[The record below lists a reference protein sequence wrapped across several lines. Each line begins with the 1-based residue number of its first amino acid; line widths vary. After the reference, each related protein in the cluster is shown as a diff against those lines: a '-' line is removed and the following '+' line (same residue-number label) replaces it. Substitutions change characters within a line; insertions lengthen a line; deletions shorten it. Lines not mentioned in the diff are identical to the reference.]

1 MYLLRRW
8 CFYLGGNI
16 FLCESFLSM
25 KHEFSLP
32 CLSFFVILVN
42 LAPRHPRKDMLKKR
56 DIYLGCC
63 LVLLHASSVA
73 SFDAKASLETN
84 ADSLGKYIKEASDE
98 FSKRLPPAFLSPGSD
113 VTTLPFNLPT
123 AAYSVARLSTIDN
136 NQVRVWVGS
145 AEELAQKHESP
156 TDREA
161 ILKCATNL
169 KHRLQ
174 LQSAPLKPLEAR
186 GSKIL
191 FDARSLQDD
200 TKLRGIGRFS
210 LAALRGVKR
219 AAPAADIVLLI
230 DPAKQ
235 QPSEARHFAT
245 VYNISTDEVR
255 NYRAFIQPSPFGID
269 ESMAALPLL
278 HSNATKIAIFYDFI
292 PNEYPSFYLADP
304 ARRTFYGVQVA
315 SLRLYNGVVCISH
328 TACDEVSRV
337 LQKGEIVSFSVSWPE
352 NLLSERIVHAHVA
365 RVSSHLG
372 AKRTIIIASGNEN
385 SEDPRKNTFAAL
397 AAVGAAT
404 QEEKERSVVIMGLHG
419 LDAKVSQMA
428 AQLKFREGEVI
439 NAGRIS
445 EAEKKSLLI
454 RSSLM
459 VVPSFAEGLS
469 LPVIEAVTHGVP
481 VVASR
486 IAAHKEL
493 VGTADYLFDPY
504 DIKSITEAVL
514 KHRRNSQT
522 SKKQRRRLFQHKH
535 NTIERSLQTV
545 LERKQGRPV

>member
-1 MYLLRRW
+1 M
-8 CFYLGGNI
+8 I
-16 FLCESFLSM
+16 Q
-25 KHEFSLP
+25 
-32 CLSFFVILVN
+32 
-42 LAPRHPRKDMLKKR
+42 KR

-63 LVLLHASSVA
+63 LLLLHASSVA
-73 SFDAKASLETN
+73 CYDAKTSLETN
-84 ADSLGKYIKEASDE
+84 AESLEQYIKEASDE
-98 FSKRLPPAFLSPGSD
+98 FAKRLPPAFLSPGSD

-123 AAYSVARLSTIDN
+123 ASYSVARLSTIDN
-136 NQVRVWVGS
+136 NQVRIWVDS
-145 AEELAQKHESP
+145 AEEFAQKYESP

-161 ILKCATNL
+161 ILRCATNL
-169 KHRLQ
+169 KHLLQ

-210 LAALRGVKR
+210 LSALRGVQR

-230 DPAKQ
+230 DPAKH
-235 QPSEARHFAT
+235 QPSEARDFAT
-245 VYNISTDEVR
+245 VHKISTGQVR
-255 NYRAFIQPSPFGID
+255 NYRAFVQPSPIGRYD
-269 ESMAALPLL
+269 STAALPLL
-278 HSNATKIAIFYDFI
+278 QSNASKIAIFYDFI

-304 ARRTFYGVQVA
+304 ASRTFYGVQVA
-315 SLRLYNGVVCISH
+315 SLRLYNDVVCISR
-328 TACDEVSRV
+328 TVCDEVSRV
-337 LQKGEIVSFSVSWPE
+337 LQKGEIVSRSVSWPE
-352 NLLSERIVHAHVA
+352 NLLSERIVHEHAARAHA
-365 RVSSHLG
+365 AQASGNLG
-372 AKRTIIIASGNEN
+372 KKRAIIIASGNEN

-404 QEEKERSVVIMGLHG
+404 QAERKRSVVIMGLHG

-445 EAEKKSLLI
+445 EAEKRSLLI
-454 RSSLM
+454 RSGLM
-459 VVPSFAEGLS
+459 VVASFAEGLS

-486 IAAHKEL
+486 IAAHIEL
-493 VGTADYLFDPY
+493 MGAADYLFDPY

-535 NTIERSLQTV
+535 NTIERWLQTV
-545 LERKQGRPV
+545 LERKHERTV

>member
-1 MYLLRRW
+1 MKLLRQYKLAIRSA
-8 CFYLGGNI
+8 I
-16 FLCESFLSM
+16 IRAHFLF
-25 KHEFSLP
+25 KHDFSSP

-42 LAPRHPRKDMLKKR
+42 LAPRHPRKDMIKKR

-63 LVLLHASSVA
+63 LALLHASSVA
-73 SFDAKASLETN
+73 SFDAKTSLETN
-84 ADSLGKYIKEASDE
+84 VESLEQYIKEASDE
-98 FSKRLPPAFLSPGSD
+98 FSKRLPPAFLSPESD
-113 VTTLPFNLPT
+113 VTTLPFDLPT

-145 AEELAQKHESP
+145 AEELAQKQESP

-210 LAALRGVKR
+210 LATLRGVKR

-235 QPSEARHFAT
+235 QPSEARDFAT
-245 VYNISTDEVR
+245 VYNISTDQVR
-255 NYRAFIQPSPFGID
+255 NYRAFIQPNPIGRYD
-269 ESMAALPLL
+269 SMAALPLL
-278 HSNATKIAIFYDFI
+278 HSNAMKIAIFYDFI
-292 PNEYPSFYLADP
+292 PSEYPSLYLADP
-304 ARRTFYGVQVA
+304 ASRTFYGVQVA
-315 SLRLYNGVVCISH
+315 SLRLYNGVVCISR

-337 LQKGEIVSFSVSWPE
+337 LPKRKIVSLSVSWPE
-352 NLLSERIVHAHVA
+352 NLLSERIVHEHAARAHAVQA
-365 RVSSHLG
+365 SGRLG
-372 AKRTIIIASGNEN
+372 ERRTIIIASGNEN

-404 QEEKERSVVIMGLHG
+404 QAERDRSVVIMGLHG

-445 EAEKKSLLI
+445 EAEKKGLLT

-459 VVPSFAEGLS
+459 VVASLAEGMS

-481 VVASR
+481 VFASR
-486 IAAHKEL
+486 IAAHIEL

-504 DIKSITEAVL
+504 DIRSITEAAL

-522 SKKQRRRLFQHKH
+522 
-535 NTIERSLQTV
+535 
-545 LERKQGRPV
+545 